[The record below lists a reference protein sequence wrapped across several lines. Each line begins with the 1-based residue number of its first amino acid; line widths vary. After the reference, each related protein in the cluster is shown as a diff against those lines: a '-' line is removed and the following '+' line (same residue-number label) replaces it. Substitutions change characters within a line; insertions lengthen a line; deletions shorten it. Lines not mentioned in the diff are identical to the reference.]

1 MKDIKSVERVPWPDT
16 DIADNFQFN
25 CSAAAGTFTFHFK
38 WMSGRWSAWVTLPD
52 EKIRE
57 AAVYPNVINW
67 SGHSDFGLV
76 FLTDLKEVNRDSL
89 MMTEMQL
96 VTWA

>member
-16 DIADNFQFN
+16 DIEDNFLFN

-38 WMSGRWSAWVTLPD
+38 WMSGRWSSWVTLPD
-52 EKIRE
+52 GKIRE

-76 FLTDLKEVNRDSL
+76 FLTDLKEVSRDSL

-96 VTWA
+96 VTWV